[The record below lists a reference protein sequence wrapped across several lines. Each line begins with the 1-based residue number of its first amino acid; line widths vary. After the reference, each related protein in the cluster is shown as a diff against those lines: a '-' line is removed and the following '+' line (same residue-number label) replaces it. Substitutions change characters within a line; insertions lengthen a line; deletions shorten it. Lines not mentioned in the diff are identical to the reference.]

1 MSFSLSEYTK
11 IYVGWGF
18 VPDPTG
24 QAYSAPQTPSWVQGG
39 RFAAGEERRGQ
50 REGLGEEGKGG
61 ERGMGRD
68 GKRGKLGNSALVVG
82 GQTPL
87 LKYTFSVVCLVSASH
102 RNAVDFCS

>member
-1 MSFSLSEYTK
+1 MSAGALLQTPLGSLQRYPRSLS
-11 IYVGWGF
+11 WF
-18 VPDPTG
+18 
-24 QAYSAPQTPSWVQGG
+24 QGG